1 MLVVSLKV
9 CIILFGFLHN
19 SSSKISILQ
28 LIMEESSQNKYRM
41 NNNDEIYLNDVV
53 MEEERMEKEYE
64 IQPSLQIEENID
76 ANEGKDKM
84 KEIFKKKLKK
94 WRR

>member
-1 MLVVSLKV
+1 
-9 CIILFGFLHN
+9 
-19 SSSKISILQ
+19 
-28 LIMEESSQNKYRM
+28 MEESSQNKYRM